1 MCVCVTH
8 TLCVCLYV
16 CVYVSVC
23 VFMCVYVFVHIRLYV
38 CMCTFQL
45 RAELRGQCLVFGVSA
60 AATDRVETNIGTL
73 MSLWAPTS
81 PTMPPNVNIS
91 PRAGYGYTCPCF
103 NENTPVCHTYMC
115 INIQVKYMRNRTAP
129 PGSCLPVFT
138 TSLKKCLTTVVLSES
153 CRLFLQSP
161 PVDLNLNAQ
170 WRKVKQLH
178 SGEKSSKCTAEKSTR
193 VQSAGFDQNPR

>member
-1 MCVCVTH
+1 MCVSVSVCLCVCVFAYSFA
-8 TLCVCLYV
+8 CVYINLYV
-16 CVYVSVC
+16 C
-23 VFMCVYVFVHIRLYV
+23 I
-38 CMCTFQL
+38 CTFQF
-45 RAELRGQCLVFGVSA
+45 RAELREQCLVFGVSA

-73 MSLWAPTS
+73 MSLWVPTT

-129 PGSCLPVFT
+129 SGSCLPVFT

-161 PVDLNLNAQ
+161 SVDLNLNAQ
-170 WRKVKQLH
+170 WRKVNQMH
-178 SGEKSSKCTAEKSTR
+178 SGEKSSNCTAETSTR